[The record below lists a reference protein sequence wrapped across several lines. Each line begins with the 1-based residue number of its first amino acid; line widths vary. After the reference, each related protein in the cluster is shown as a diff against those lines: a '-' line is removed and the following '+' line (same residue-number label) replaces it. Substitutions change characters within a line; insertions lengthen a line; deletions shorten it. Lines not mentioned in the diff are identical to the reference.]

1 MKQIGYIAFYNKKR
15 IEIPLSIGGIYDA
28 KLEAIRLLKV
38 PKSKQGLLV
47 IAPGYQAEVIN
58 EQTTAQS

>member
-15 IEIPLSIGGIYDA
+15 IEIPFEIGSLYQA

-38 PKSKQGLLV
+38 PKSKQGLLA
-47 IAPGYQAEVIN
+47 IAPGYEAEVIN
-58 EQTTAQS
+58 NEPNTQS